1 MYYVF
6 AELIHKEN
14 KRKFLSRGTN
24 HMSLAQS
31 KAERVNT
38 THPGHLPNRPLHTM
52 TYRNLVYFT
61 HHDFRKIPCHL
72 FKKND
77 DFLVKNERNKTQVNV
92 LKFGAI
98 FFIMNHV
105 FP

>member
-1 MYYVF
+1 MKNISDVKLCNPIYVL

-52 TYRNLVYFT
+52 TYRNLVYFI
-61 HHDFRKIPCHL
+61 HHDFRKITCYL
-72 FKKND
+72 F
-77 DFLVKNERNKTQVNV
+77 LNKMT
-92 LKFGAI
+92 I
-98 FFIMNHV
+98 FFSKTEETKLK
-105 FP
+105 